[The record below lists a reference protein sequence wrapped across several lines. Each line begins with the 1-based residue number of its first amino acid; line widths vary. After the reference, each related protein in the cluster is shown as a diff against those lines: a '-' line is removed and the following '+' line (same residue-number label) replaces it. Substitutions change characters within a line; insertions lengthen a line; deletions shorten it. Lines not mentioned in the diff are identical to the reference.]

1 MINYIIVLI
10 DKLRPL
16 GIPVLYTK
24 LDNISELRQAVMNV
38 IFHMK
43 TDQFVQIVD
52 DWVRRHKKCV
62 ELRRKKLNWI
72 ERLTSLNVKNFYRCT
87 PGVSM
92 MRNCSLTEV

>member
-1 MINYIIVLI
+1 M
-10 DKLRPL
+10 RF
-16 GIPVLYTK
+16 
-24 LDNISELRQAVMNV
+24 DNISELRQAVMNV

-72 ERLTSLNVKNFYRCT
+72 ERLTSLNVKNFFYHVASFIKYRIFNVYT
-87 PGVSM
+87 RAVRKVRGQ
-92 MRNCSLTEV
+92 SL